1 MKRGTSSF
9 AAGIGLAAIL
19 GIAGAGGASAA
30 DKPVIGF
37 SMPDLSESFWISM
50 AYGVDDEAKKA
61 GAEIVKVNAGGDANV
76 NQQIS
81 QIQDL
86 IQRHVAA
93 IIIGATNGGAV
104 KAAVEQAVAAGI
116 PVVGLSSIPASD
128 KIASAVGAD
137 HYAMGKLQAECLA
150 KAVGEAGE
158 VGMMAGP
165 TGQSWADNR
174 ANGFR
179 ETIAK
184 SYPKIKVAAESRL
197 ADNRNSALTTAED
210 WLQRFP
216 DLKGVYS
223 ATDDIGAGVVGAVK
237 AGGKSGDI
245 KVSSS
250 NLSPTA
256 VQMLKDGSFV
266 CVSIQQIV
274 LQGRAAV
281 QQALKAAAKQP
292 TEASVATPAIL
303 VTKDNLATVDMSEVT
318 APADYKP

>member
-1 MKRGTSSF
+1 MKRLDIIRLAGICLALAA
-9 AAGIGLAAIL
+9 AAGAP
-19 GIAGAGGASAA
+19 SVRAA
-30 DKPVIGF
+30 DQMTIGF

-61 GAEIVKVNAGGDANV
+61 GVAIAKVNAGGDANV

-86 IQRHVAA
+86 IQRHVDA
-93 IIIGATNGGAV
+93 IIVGATNGTAV
-104 KAAVEQAVAAGI
+104 RPVVEQAVAAGI
-116 PVVGLSSIPASD
+116 PVVGLSSIPNTP

-137 HYAMGKLQAECLA
+137 HYAMGKLQAECLG
-150 KAVGEAGE
+150 KAIGGSGN

-165 TGQSWADNR
+165 TGQSWADDR
-174 ANGFR
+174 ARGFR

-184 SYPKIKVAAESRL
+184 EFPQIKIVTESRL

-216 DLKGVYS
+216 DLKGIYT

-237 AGGKSGDI
+237 AANKSAEI
-245 KVSSS
+245 RISSS

-256 VQMLKDGSFV
+256 EQMLKSGDFV

-281 QQALKAAAKQP
+281 QQAVRAAKKEQ
-292 TEASVATPAIL
+292 TEANVATPALL
-303 VTKDNLATVDMSEVT
+303 VTKDNLATVDLSEVT
-318 APADYKP
+318 APAGYRP